1 MKMPRGV
8 PASAG
13 PWEMLPQHRREPPP
27 TQNPS
32 KMQQYE
38 AGLRAHPSHDQTEDG
53 HTPRE
58 RPGGERGAQP
68 SQSNPLGQG
77 SRERCPSGHPI
88 LEPARSTDPRKGKGR
103 PRVGG
108 TAVGRRP
115 PRRSRLPNTPTWPG
129 AAVSTGAPESQTG
142 GRRSRQPRIPGEPE
156 GCRAGPGRRESRPR
170 TCSCAPAHQVQAPP
184 EPPRRFWA
192 FVASL
197 SPCGTFRRRRI
208 KPAAEEPA
216 ARVRRCRARRSA
228 RRGRTGGRGRRRR
241 LRP

>member
-1 MKMPRGV
+1 MTKQRTATPPGRGRVGNAGRSPPSPTPWGRV
-8 PASAG
+8 PANAALQATRSSSRPDPRTRG
-13 PWEMLPQHRREPPP
+13 
-27 TQNPS
+27 
-32 KMQQYE
+32 
-38 AGLRAHPSHDQTEDG
+38 
-53 HTPRE
+53 RE
-58 RPGGERGAQP
+58 R
-68 SQSNPLGQG
+68 
-77 SRERCPSGHPI
+77 
-88 LEPARSTDPRKGKGR
+88 GR

-115 PRRSRLPNTPTWPG
+115 PRRSRLPNTRTWPG

-142 GRRSRQPRIPGEPE
+142 GRRSRRPRIPGEPE

-170 TCSCAPAHQVQAPP
+170 TCSRAPAHQVQAPP

-241 LRP
+241 RRLRP